1 MNKYVMEREDPAVN
15 FKHLL
20 KVMKLTMC
28 FLFFGLLFSQAA
40 PGYSQEN
47 KFTLNSKSA
56 SIQDILT
63 EIESESNFRFIYD
76 GYAKKI
82 VDKKVKV
89 SADSQSLEEIL
100 NQILFNTDLSYKILD
115 DQVVIYRDETKTI
128 TAENEKNIAEQ
139 VAQQK
144 RTISGKVTDKN
155 GEAIIGANIIE
166 VGTTNGTVTDLN
178 GNFSLEVSDDA
189 TLRISYIGY
198 QEQTIHTAGRNN
210 INVVLA
216 EEMKALDELV
226 VIGYGTVRRGDV
238 TTAVSSVSVD
248 DLDER
253 PIVLAAQAIQGKAA
267 GVNVYRPSGAPGG
280 DLVIRVRG
288 TTSFNGSN
296 DPLYVVDGVPVDNI
310 NFLPP
315 TDIAEIQI
323 LKDASSAAIY
333 GSRAANGVVL
343 ITTKQASGN
352 AKIAANIQMGLS
364 RVSNPIKSLNARQY
378 KELIDEIRP
387 GAIPEGTTDRTDW
400 FNEVY
405 NTGITENY
413 QLQVSDG
420 DERLR
425 YFVSGGYLNEKGV
438 LSSAFFRRF

>member
-1 MNKYVMEREDPAVN
+1 
-15 FKHLL
+15 
-20 KVMKLTMC
+20 
-28 FLFFGLLFSQAA
+28 
-40 PGYSQEN
+40 
-47 KFTLNSKSA
+47 
-56 SIQDILT
+56 
-63 EIESESNFRFIYD
+63 
-76 GYAKKI
+76 
-82 VDKKVKV
+82 
-89 SADSQSLEEIL
+89 
-100 NQILFNTDLSYKILD
+100 
-115 DQVVIYRDETKTI
+115 
-128 TAENEKNIAEQ
+128 
-139 VAQQK
+139 
-144 RTISGKVTDKN
+144 
-155 GEAIIGANIIE
+155 
-166 VGTTNGTVTDLN
+166 
-178 GNFSLEVSDDA
+178 
-189 TLRISYIGY
+189 
-198 QEQTIHTAGRNN
+198 
-210 INVVLA
+210 
-216 EEMKALDELV
+216 
-226 VIGYGTVRRGDV
+226 
-238 TTAVSSVSVD
+238 
-248 DLDER
+248 
-253 PIVLAAQAIQGKAA
+253 
-267 GVNVYRPSGAPGG
+267 VYRPSGAPGG

-438 LSSAFFRRF
+438 LSSAFSAGLISAAILRARLENGSMWE

>member
-1 MNKYVMEREDPAVN
+1 
-15 FKHLL
+15 
-20 KVMKLTMC
+20 
-28 FLFFGLLFSQAA
+28 
-40 PGYSQEN
+40 
-47 KFTLNSKSA
+47 
-56 SIQDILT
+56 
-63 EIESESNFRFIYD
+63 
-76 GYAKKI
+76 
-82 VDKKVKV
+82 
-89 SADSQSLEEIL
+89 
-100 NQILFNTDLSYKILD
+100 
-115 DQVVIYRDETKTI
+115 
-128 TAENEKNIAEQ
+128 
-139 VAQQK
+139 
-144 RTISGKVTDKN
+144 
-155 GEAIIGANIIE
+155 
-166 VGTTNGTVTDLN
+166 
-178 GNFSLEVSDDA
+178 
-189 TLRISYIGY
+189 
-198 QEQTIHTAGRNN
+198 
-210 INVVLA
+210 
-216 EEMKALDELV
+216 
-226 VIGYGTVRRGDV
+226 
-238 TTAVSSVSVD
+238 
-248 DLDER
+248 
-253 PIVLAAQAIQGKAA
+253 
-267 GVNVYRPSGAPGG
+267 
-280 DLVIRVRG
+280 
-288 TTSFNGSN
+288 
-296 DPLYVVDGVPVDNI
+296 VDGVPVDNI

-438 LSSAFFRRF
+438 LSSAFFRRFNFRSNIESQIRKWLHVGVNLSYTDNTSNSVTTGQGSNRGGVVLAVVNLPTAATIRDEETGLYNRLFFGQT